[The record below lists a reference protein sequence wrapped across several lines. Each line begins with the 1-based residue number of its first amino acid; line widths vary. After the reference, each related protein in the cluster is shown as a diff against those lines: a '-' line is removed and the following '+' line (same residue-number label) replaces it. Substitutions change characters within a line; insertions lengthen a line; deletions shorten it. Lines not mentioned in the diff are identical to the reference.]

1 MKAKQ
6 YVEYLNNL
14 IPEDTHGINKGF
26 LDRMK
31 IKPKKHQT
39 AYNDELSFLINN
51 FEMEGV
57 EIGMISFLG
66 GYKMTKDHYLF
77 GNIDLDYIGFDIKTR
92 EIVLLDHDQI
102 DFVMMKCA
110 KNSICFLQL
119 LKFYSE
125 YLIDGLLKKEVI
137 ERDLNSIYNEAG
149 GINYKNF
156 VDFLVSP
163 PSGWNAKG

>member
-6 YVEYLNNL
+6 FVEYLNSL
-14 IPEDTHGINKGF
+14 ISNDTNSMVKEI

-39 AYNDELSFLINN
+39 AYNDELSYLINN

-57 EIGMISFLG
+57 EIGMICFLG
-66 GYKMTKDHYLF
+66 EYKITSNHYIF
-77 GNIDLDYIGFDIKTR
+77 GNIDMDYIGFDTRTR

-110 KNSICFLQL
+110 KNSIVFLQL
-119 LKFYSE
+119 LKSYSE
-125 YLIDGLLKKEVI
+125 YVIHGLLKKEVLQ
-137 ERDLNSIYNEAG
+137 RDLNSIYTEVG
-149 GINYKNF
+149 GIEYKNF
-156 VDFLVSP
+156 IDFLFP
-163 PSGWNAKG
+163 PAKG